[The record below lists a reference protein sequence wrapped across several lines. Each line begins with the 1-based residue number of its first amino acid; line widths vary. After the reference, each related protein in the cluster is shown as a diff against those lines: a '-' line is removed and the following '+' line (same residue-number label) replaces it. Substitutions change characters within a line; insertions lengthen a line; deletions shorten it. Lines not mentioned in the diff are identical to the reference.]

1 MKFPLAFLIT
11 WTTYGTWL
19 HGDERGSFDHHGNYI
34 PPDPRR
40 YEAAAAMLVEGP
52 VYLTPEQR
60 AVVDALL
67 VEACARRGWVL
78 HARNVR
84 TNHVH
89 VVVSAP
95 VDGEQVRAKLK
106 ALAAAR
112 LTEHAGLQPSP
123 GKDGARK
130 WWTEKGNIE
139 EIWDDRGLES
149 ANRYVTEL
157 Q

>member
-1 MKFPLAFLIT
+1 MKFPLAYLIT

-19 HGDERGSFDHHGNYI
+19 HGDDRGSFDHNGNFI
-34 PPDPRR
+34 PPDPARR
-40 YEAAAAMLVEGP
+40 DAAAAALVEDP
-52 VYLTPEQR
+52 VLLTPDQR

-78 HARNVR
+78 HAHNVR

-95 VDGEQVRAKLK
+95 IPGGQVRAKLK
-106 ALAAAR
+106 GLASLQ
-112 LTEHAGLQPSP
+112 LTEHAGLQPSS

-130 WWTEKGNIE
+130 WFTEKGNVE
-139 EIWDDRGLES
+139 EVWDDRHLGE
-149 ANRYVTEL
+149 AVEYVND